1 MIRLP
6 DLPNSITRAKVLA
19 ALAALGLPGSVR
31 YLELDYTDGLTVGLL
46 AEDAKGRKVKVGDGP
61 AIITVQIPFSA
72 PEAKAQHYIGQPRW
86 CCDRA
91 LLMLG
96 DAHDA
101 DCPRG
106 Q

>member
-19 ALAALGLPGSVR
+19 ALTSLGLPGSVR
-31 YLELDYTDGLTVGLL
+31 YLELDYNDGLTVGLM
-46 AEDAKGRKVKVGDGP
+46 AEDDKGRKVSVGNGP

-72 PEAKAQHYIGQPRW
+72 PHQW
-86 CCDRA
+86 CCEQA

-96 DAHDA
+96 KAHDA
-101 DCPRG
+101 DCPGG